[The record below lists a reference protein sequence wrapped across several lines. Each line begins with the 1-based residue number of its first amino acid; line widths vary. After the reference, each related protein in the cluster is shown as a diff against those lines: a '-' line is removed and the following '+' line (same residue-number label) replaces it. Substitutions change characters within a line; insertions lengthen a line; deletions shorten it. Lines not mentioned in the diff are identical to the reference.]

1 MGASSSSSYASI
13 YAEASA
19 ILTLLVVV
27 VGCGSMVSLAPPVVR
42 FVFLIM
48 HANRFLETLHTG
60 FCIEFVY
67 SYLIGN
73 FGDVKYFIHINWYVP
88 IFSQHDTVTLYSL
101 DHCQGCRGKFFYSCW
116 GSERHH

>member
-1 MGASSSSSYASI
+1 MMGASSSSSYASI
-13 YAEASA
+13 YAETSA

-27 VGCGSMVSLAPPVVR
+27 VGCGSMVSPAPQIVR
-42 FVFLIM
+42 FVFLII

-73 FGDVKYFIHINWYVP
+73 FGDVKYFIHINWYVSILP
-88 IFSQHDTVTLYSL
+88 QHDTVTLYSL
-101 DHCQGCRGKFFYSCW
+101 DHWQGCRGKSLISC
-116 GSERHH
+116 

>member
-1 MGASSSSSYASI
+1 
-13 YAEASA
+13 
-19 ILTLLVVV
+19 
-27 VGCGSMVSLAPPVVR
+27 MVSLAPPVVR

-48 HANRFLETLHTG
+48 HAHRFLETLHTG

-88 IFSQHDTVTLYSL
+88 IFPMSALISL
-101 DHCQGCRGKFFYSCW
+101 ISIPVGTERLIISWVGIRMQSKSCP
-116 GSERHH
+116 HHYVSCSALL